1 MIFAGGYNLKK
12 KKFAQ
17 NIKYI
22 ILYGIF
28 GTLTSFGVI
37 FGLTFF
43 INKMEWITN
52 W

>member
-22 ILYGIF
+22 GLFGIF

-37 FGLTFF
+37 FGLTYL
-43 INKMEWITN
+43 INSL
-52 W
+52 